1 MKKQALINIM
11 TEGTVDHGW
20 DIIAAFNRGK
30 CNRLLALQYLTNL
43 ASQKVNFIKDG
54 EVKNDSTYYIISNLV
69 LGQPRLSFENAT
81 LENSK
86 AKMVL
91 PFISGR
97 IDVEY
102 YSEQENIRYLKE
114 VIEISEGHQYVLTVD
129 ITLKGGAV
137 GNIEQG
143 KITLDL
149 VDDGINFMTNIS
161 DSSLANKAIGD
172 HFEKLFKTGDL
183 PVKKYELGQFAENSA
198 SPLNPKEFRLLTMSS
213 DPTRKGQTEDGAVL
227 AFIRANNTGTGSL
240 PTTGS
245 GFPYLIPDDTDAD
258 GNPLY
263 DSALV
268 VSNNTLSRDFLQEPL
283 KALPAATTSV
293 IKKDNF
299 SSTLVTAT
307 LTGAGTDTSWTHINL
322 GSVIHYSAY
331 SNTDKDNKT
340 VITLENITY
349 AARDNK
355 LTVSYSGKTSFPAK
369 VFTIVNGALN
379 PAETGTITVGPTAS
393 FQYKLVT
400 DAENLTL
407 SFVKE
412 TDPTIDFE
420 MLDDSLLANLH
431 GETKQALELAGQLK
445 ETISVPLQ
453 QLAVSIKDFELFPT
467 ANLLFPEQNAFKLI
481 SADLPGDILVLG
493 QLDPKSTAMEITPL
507 TGFVGITKTLQFS
520 LIESYVQTAAAMT
533 WEVFSIDGKTK
544 GLGTITASGLYTAPD
559 KTQVD
564 QASLQEL
571 VVATNGAKVAK
582 AMVTVVAN
590 SVAIDPAFYFTAAG
604 ATNSDGTLVTLPLN
618 AITAPGTDDIDWV
631 FADNTAGGTLEKN
644 GRSATYT
651 PPAKVTSGAYALDL
665 VAAKNSNTDQTTSCA
680 VLNFTKPTG
689 YAVGMVKLLPEG
701 DLFVKPS
708 EKVTINADPGLEEEA
723 FFNREIGRS
732 FDAQLKAVWS
742 RISTDREL
750 LKEQDS
756 LPQTFAEFRQ
766 QIRAEGDAVFTIIH
780 GGGTL
785 VDTSYEMPNPNPG
798 EDPILV
804 DQVEYTAPA
813 TITAPCAVVVYYYD
827 VTIKGKKY
835 ISYNYKIVR
844 FPPSELSGQ

>member
-1 MKKQALINIM
+1 MKKQTLINVM
-11 TEGTVDHGW
+11 KEGTVDHGW
-20 DIIAAFNRGK
+20 DVIAAFNRVK

-43 ASQKVNFIKDG
+43 ASQKVNVIKEG

-137 GNIEQG
+137 GNVDQG

-149 VDDGINFMTNIS
+149 VDDGLNFLTNIS

-172 HFEKLFKTGDL
+172 YFETLFKSGDL
-183 PVKKYELGQFAENSA
+183 PVKKYELGQLAENSA

-213 DPTRKGQTEDGAVL
+213 DPSGKGQTEDGAVL

-293 IKKDNF
+293 KKENDF
-299 SSTLVTAT
+299 STTLVTTT
-307 LTGAGTDTSWTHINL
+307 LTGAGTHTSWTHTGFGFTTL
-322 GSVIHYSAY
+322 YGAY
-331 SNTDKDNKT
+331 SNSDKDNKT
-340 VITLENITY
+340 VIKLENVAY

-355 LTVSYSGKTSFPAK
+355 LKVDYSGRTSFPAT
-369 VFTIVNGALN
+369 VFITVNGVLN
-379 PAETGTITVGPTAS
+379 PKSTGKITVEPTAS

-412 TDPTIDFE
+412 TNPTIDFKI
-420 MLDDSLLANLH
+420 LDDSLLVDLH

-445 ETISVPLQ
+445 ETISAPLQ
-453 QLAVSIKDFELFPT
+453 QLAVPIKDFELFPT

-507 TGFVGITKTLQFS
+507 TGFVAIAKTLQFS
-520 LIESYVQTAAAMT
+520 LIESYVQTAAAT
-533 WEVFSIDGKTK
+533 SWEVFAIDGKTK
-544 GLGTITASGLYTAPD
+544 GLGTITSSGLYTAPD

-571 VVATNGAKVAK
+571 VVATNGVKVAK

-604 ATNSDGTLVTLPLN
+604 ATDSGGELVTLSLN
-618 AITAPGTDDIDWV
+618 AITAPGTDDIDWLL
-631 FADNTAGGTLEKN
+631 ADQTAGGTLVKN
-644 GRSATYT
+644 GSSATYT
-651 PPAKVTSGAYALDL
+651 PPAKVASGAYALDL
-665 VAAKNSNTDQTTSCA
+665 VTAKNMKTDQTTSCA

-708 EKVTINADPGLEEEA
+708 EKVTITADPGLEEEA
-723 FFNREIGRS
+723 FFNRESGRS
-732 FDAQLKAVWS
+732 SDAQLKAVWS
-742 RISTDREL
+742 RISTDRAL
-750 LKEQDS
+750 LNEQDN
-756 LPQTFAEFRQ
+756 LPKTFAEFSQ
-766 QIRAEGDAVFTIIH
+766 QIRAEEDPIFTILH

-785 VDTSYEMPNPNPG
+785 VDTSHEIPNPDPE
-798 EDPILV
+798 EDSIWI
-804 DQVEYTAPA
+804 DQAEYTAPA
-813 TITAPCAVVVYYYD
+813 TITAPCAVVVYYYE

-844 FPPSELSGQ
+844 FPPSELASH